1 MTVAVHFAAT
11 ATTDALPKIARGFDG
26 LKALIGGAAENAEL
40 LVNHPERKVQF
51 MIYFAS
57 FEDSHAFL
65 KANAEKLMQ
74 PFRGM
79 LQDVK
84 GPFFLALEGE
94 IESARSR

>member
-11 ATTDALPKIARGFDG
+11 ASTDALPKIARAFEG
-26 LKALIGGAAENAEL
+26 LKPLLAKAGAHERSEL

-51 MIYFAS
+51 LVYFSS
-57 FEDSHAFL
+57 FEESHAFL
-65 KANAEKLMQ
+65 KAHGEALML

-79 LQDVK
+79 VQDVA

-94 IESARSR
+94 IGK